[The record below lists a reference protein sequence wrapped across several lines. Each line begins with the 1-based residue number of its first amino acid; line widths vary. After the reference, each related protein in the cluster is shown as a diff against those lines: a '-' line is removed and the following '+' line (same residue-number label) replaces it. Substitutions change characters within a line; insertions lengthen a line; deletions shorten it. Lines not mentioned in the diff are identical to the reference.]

1 MSEDWRASANCAGL
15 DVDMFFPEKSDV
27 TDTVKKVCAN
37 CTVKTECAAFA
48 ISIPEISGYWG
59 GTTERQRQKHRSGR
73 QKITF

>member
-1 MSEDWRASANCAGL
+1 MSDWRADANCAGL

-27 TDTVKKVCAN
+27 TDTIKKVCFN
-37 CTVKTECAAFA
+37 CTVKVECATFA

-73 QKITF
+73 QTITF

>member
-1 MSEDWRASANCAGL
+1 VSENWRAFANCAGL

-37 CTVKTECAAFA
+37 CTVRTECAAFA

>member
-1 MSEDWRASANCAGL
+1 
-15 DVDMFFPEKSDV
+15 MFFPEKSDV
-27 TDTVKKVCAN
+27 TDTVKKVCSN

>member
-15 DVDMFFPEKSDV
+15 DVDMFFPENSDV

-37 CTVKTECAAFA
+37 CTVKTKCAAFA

>member
-1 MSEDWRASANCAGL
+1 MSENWRAFANCAGL
-15 DVDMFFPEKSDV
+15 DVEMFFPEKSDV

-37 CTVKTECAAFA
+37 CTVRLECAAFA
-48 ISIPEISGYWG
+48 IFIPEISGYWG